1 MEPRGIV
8 QMLSSKLLS
17 QILSAGDLFNSG
29 QVDPSLIPIRKMY
42 ESILQKRIFLADR
55 LEKLEKA
62 LQRSGLIPGEPSSEE
77 DKQDTNDGEE
87 FIVEEVDIVAL
98 EQKLSE
104 ESVAAELAKHL
115 NDVMEDTTWT
125 QLFDTVS
132 QRKETEEMERVAEE
146 QKKIEI
152 AQRVKEREQ
161 LLLMK

>member
-1 MEPRGIV
+1 M
-8 QMLSSKLLS
+8 
-17 QILSAGDLFNSG
+17 
-29 QVDPSLIPIRKMY
+29 
-42 ESILQKRIFLADR
+42 
-55 LEKLEKA
+55 
-62 LQRSGLIPGEPSSEE
+62 QRSGLIPGEPSSEE
-77 DKQDTNDGEE
+77 DRQDTYDGEE